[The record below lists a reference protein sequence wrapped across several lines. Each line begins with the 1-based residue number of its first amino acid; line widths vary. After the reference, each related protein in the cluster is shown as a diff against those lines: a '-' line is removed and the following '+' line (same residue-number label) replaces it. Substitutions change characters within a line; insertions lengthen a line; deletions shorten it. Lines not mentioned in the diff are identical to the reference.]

1 MKEFRDR
8 PMRSNHHAAL
18 DERIADTLMESR
30 VNFVCSVPCG
40 LLSGLLANISRNK
53 EIVHVPVTREEE
65 GVGVCAG
72 AYLGGARP
80 ALLMQNSGLGNSLNA
95 LLSLTGEYELGLILV
110 IGYRGRREE
119 EKIAAQIPMGEA
131 TEKLLSVVRAEFEII
146 ESEQQIPRLKKMANR
161 AFERGKIG
169 AILLTPRLWEKN

>member
-1 MKEFRDR
+1 MKQSRDR
-8 PMRSNHHAAL
+8 TMRSSRRAGL
-18 DERIADTLMESR
+18 DERIADTLRESG

-40 LLSGLLANISRNK
+40 LLSGLLANISTKK
-53 EIVHVPVTREEE
+53 EIMHVPVTREEE

-110 IGYRGRREE
+110 IGYRGRKEE
-119 EKIAAQIPMGEA
+119 EKISAQIPMGEV
-131 TEKLLSVVRAEFEII
+131 TEKLLSLIRAEFEII
-146 ESEQQIPRLKKMANR
+146 DSERQIPRLKRMADR
-161 AFERGKIG
+161 AFDHGKIG
-169 AILLTPRLWEKN
+169 AVLLTPRLWEKN